1 MPGDMTVPC
10 GDGLINIR
18 VGAIIMK
25 DGKLL
30 MAGNRRVDYLYTIGG
45 RVQFGETAEDP
56 IQRLK
61 DKDKKRKAYYQLYSD
76 RKWGAMEN
84 YHVALDSGA
93 LGLERCAEIL
103 VQLF

>member
-1 MPGDMTVPC
+1 
-10 GDGLINIR
+10 
-18 VGAIIMK
+18 
-25 DGKLL
+25 
-30 MAGNRRVDYLYTIGG
+30 MAGKTPAVYAVYRKRHLH
-45 RVQFGETAEDP
+45 DP
-56 IQRLK
+56 VQRLK

-93 LGLERCAEIL
+93 LGLERCAEII